1 LYVLFKTVCDTYDLL
16 PADNYKL
23 PPEAEGLE
31 PVEEVK
37 APAPSILKPDAPPT
51 QSTEEFLQVGRT
63 NTRRHI
69 RQSPSVGSAV
79 TTVIEADEEESANVT
94 RKLDELSIGD
104 EEEEGQSEIPVIVES
119 YDAQA
124 SQEANNS
131 AKEVEPADSEQLDSQ
146 PPPQDDTEAAS
157 GAVPSKSVE
166 ESKPEAAEDGE
177 AKAETET
184 EPQVEAEEAAPAE
197 TKEEKDEAPILKNGE
212 SEVSED
218 AKADTGAE
226 PEDKPELEPEKEKEK
241 TDG

>member
-37 APAPSILKPDAPPT
+37 APAPSILKSDTPPT
-51 QSTEEFLQVGRT
+51 QSTEEFLQVERT

-79 TTVIEADEEESANVT
+79 TTVIEADEEESADVT

-119 YDAQA
+119 YHAQA
-124 SQEANNS
+124 PQEAKSN
-131 AKEVEPADSEQLDSQ
+131 AKEVEPSEPEQSDSQ
-146 PPPQDDTEAAS
+146 PAPPDDAEAPSS
-157 GAVPSKSVE
+157 GSKSAE
-166 ESKPEAAEDGE
+166 ERKPEASEDGE
-177 AKAETET
+177 AKTETKT
-184 EPQVEAEEAAPAE
+184 EPQVEAEEAARTE
-197 TKEEKDEAPILKNGE
+197 SKVEKDEAPVQKNGE
-212 SEVSED
+212 SEVSEG
-218 AKADTGAE
+218 AKADMGAE
-226 PEDKPELEPEKEKEK
+226 PDDKPELEPEKEKEK